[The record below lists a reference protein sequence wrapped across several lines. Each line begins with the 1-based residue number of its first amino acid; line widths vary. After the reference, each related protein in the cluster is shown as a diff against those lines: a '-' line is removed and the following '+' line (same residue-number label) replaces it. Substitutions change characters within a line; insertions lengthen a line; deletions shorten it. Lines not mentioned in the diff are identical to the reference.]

1 MIVDDFSQEFPRN
14 SFTINVSPADLH
26 EKILKS
32 IADTAEPFTNA
43 ISSHNNKKW
52 NEDSLTQVFIG
63 QNNFQLQKLFL
74 SLTAAAQYRDIH
86 DGTRG
91 IPDIF
96 YSIVEEGKDHRP
108 AFIMEAKRLPTP
120 SKDREKEYVI
130 GKTSDGNPNGGIER
144 FKLGK
149 HGAGHTQC
157 GMIGF
162 IENKDYQDWFEKIN
176 FWITELFPTWKK
188 SELLRLEEMHM
199 YHNHYKSEAKRIAD
213 TVYLDHFWIKIL

>member
-1 MIVDDFSQEFPRN
+1 MIVDDFSHDIYRN
-14 SFTINVSPADLH
+14 SFSINVSPADLH

-32 IADTAEPFTNA
+32 IANTAGPFTIA
-43 ISSHNNKKW
+43 ISNHANKDW

-63 QNNFQLQKLFL
+63 QNNFQLQKLSL
-74 SLTAAAQYRDIH
+74 SLMISTQYRDIYH
-86 DGTRG
+86 KTKG

-96 YSIVEEGKDHRP
+96 YSMVEEGRDHKP

-120 SKDREKEYVI
+120 STDREKEYVT
-130 GKTSDGNPNGGIER
+130 GKTPAGNPNGGIER

-149 HGAGHTQC
+149 HGAGYTRC

-162 IENKDYQDWFEKIN
+162 IEIRDYKDWFEKIN

-188 SELLRLEEMHM
+188 SELLKLEGTHM

-213 TVYLDHFWIKIL
+213 IVYLDHFWIKI